1 MAAGCALAM
10 LTSLVTT
17 TQYAGL
23 ALAGMAAA
31 RASRRLLKV
40 QMRMLST
47 CSLDFS
53 VQFHK
58 TTQVIDVE
66 LGIALIKTKL
76 LKGRS
81 LDQTIGWD
89 AGVHVVIPI
98 LIRPLRGAAIRPVM
112 DVSKDATR

>member
-58 TTQVIDVE
+58 TQVISVE